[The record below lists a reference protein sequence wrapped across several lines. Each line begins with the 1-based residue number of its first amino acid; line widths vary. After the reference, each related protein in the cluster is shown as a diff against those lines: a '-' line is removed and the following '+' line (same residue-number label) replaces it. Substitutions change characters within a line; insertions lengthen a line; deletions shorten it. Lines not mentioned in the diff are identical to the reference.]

1 MADTKSE
8 LKPLLGP
15 FMLWGLGVGY
25 VISGMYFGWNLGLA
39 EGGTLGMAI
48 ATFSIIIM
56 YVCFTFSY
64 TELACAIPDAGG
76 AFAYANKAFGP
87 DVGFLAGMAQIIEFV
102 FAPPAIAAAIGS
114 YLHIFLPSVPV
125 IVIAI
130 AAYFIFTL
138 LNISGVKAAA
148 SFELVI
154 TILAVTEL
162 LIFAGTTLTSF
173 RAENLT
179 RNSLPNG
186 IMGIFASIPFAIW
199 FFLGIEGLANTAEET
214 INPQKNIMKGFG
226 SALLTLIVLCAL
238 TFISAVAVGGW
249 EAIVFDAA
257 GNKTDSPLPEALS
270 LIAGKNGTLYH
281 LLVTIGLFGLVASFH
296 GIILAA
302 GRATFEFGRVGN
314 APVFIGNVHKKF
326 KTPAN
331 ALLINMVLGIAALF
345 TEETGALIT
354 IASFAALTLYIISML
369 SVIKLRRKQPDLHR
383 PFKVPFYPALPLIAF
398 IIGIISLGAMMVM
411 YLKLAIIYFA
421 ILIGCFLVFRYK
433 VHSRQ

>member
-1 MADTKSE
+1 
-8 LKPLLGP
+8 
-15 FMLWGLGVGY
+15 
-25 VISGMYFGWNLGLA
+25 
-39 EGGTLGMAI
+39 
-48 ATFSIIIM
+48 
-56 YVCFTFSY
+56 
-64 TELACAIPDAGG
+64 
-76 AFAYANKAFGP
+76 
-87 DVGFLAGMAQIIEFV
+87 
-102 FAPPAIAAAIGS
+102 
-114 YLHIFLPSVPV
+114 
-125 IVIAI
+125 
-130 AAYFIFTL
+130 
-138 LNISGVKAAA
+138 
-148 SFELVI
+148 
-154 TILAVTEL
+154 
-162 LIFAGTTLTSF
+162 
-173 RAENLT
+173 
-179 RNSLPNG
+179 
-186 IMGIFASIPFAIW
+186 
-199 FFLGIEGLANTAEET
+199 
-214 INPQKNIMKGFG
+214 
-226 SALLTLIVLCAL
+226 
-238 TFISAVAVGGW
+238 
-249 EAIVFDAA
+249 
-257 GNKTDSPLPEALS
+257 LS